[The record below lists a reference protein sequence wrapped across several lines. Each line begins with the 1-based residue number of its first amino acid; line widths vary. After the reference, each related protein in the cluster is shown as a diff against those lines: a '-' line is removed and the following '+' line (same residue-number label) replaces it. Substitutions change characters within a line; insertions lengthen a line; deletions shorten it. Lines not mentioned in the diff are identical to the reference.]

1 MSHERQRKMVNH
13 GSCNKN
19 ARTIICKN
27 KNGRKFSA
35 KTLTATTITR
45 FLIGSEN
52 ATRMEEIPLQKR

>member
-1 MSHERQRKMVNH
+1 MQENSLQVLEWK
-13 GSCNKN
+13 K
-19 ARTIICKN
+19 ILCKN
-27 KNGRKFSA
+27 KNERKFSA